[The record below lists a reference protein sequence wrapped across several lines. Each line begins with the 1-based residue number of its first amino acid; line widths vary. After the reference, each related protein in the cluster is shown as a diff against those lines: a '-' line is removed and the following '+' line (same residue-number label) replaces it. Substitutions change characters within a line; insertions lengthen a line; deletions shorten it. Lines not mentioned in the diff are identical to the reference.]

1 MIERA
6 TRCEQHLKSAQ
17 PAKDQPQ
24 RRPFHWHMCP
34 LWQGGFA
41 CKRLVADQQAN
52 DGKDE
57 IKTDPCPNMRGLS
70 GDEAVIETIK
80 G

>member
-1 MIERA
+1 
-6 TRCEQHLKSAQ
+6 
-17 PAKDQPQ
+17 
-24 RRPFHWHMCP
+24 MCP